1 MVDHRQPFS
10 GEDGVGT
17 RRQPEPTE
25 ARDALAPI
33 GCLGR
38 DRDDR
43 EVEVRIG
50 EEEGRRVERKYA
62 RLESTSD
69 RVELMTEID
78 PALRRVVLGWEN
90 VMIGEQ

>member
-10 GEDGVGT
+10 GEDCVGT
-17 RRQPEPTE
+17 PRQPQPTE
-25 ARDALAPI
+25 ASDALAPI

-38 DRDDR
+38 HRDDR

-62 RLESTSD
+62 RLERTSD
-69 RVELMTEID
+69 GVELMTEID